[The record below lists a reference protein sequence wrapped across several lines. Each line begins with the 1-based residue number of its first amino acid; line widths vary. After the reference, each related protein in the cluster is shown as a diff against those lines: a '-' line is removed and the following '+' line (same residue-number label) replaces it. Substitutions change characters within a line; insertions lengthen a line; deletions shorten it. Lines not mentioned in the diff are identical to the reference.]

1 MDRTEVDMADTIS
14 IGERVVGPDQP
25 AFIVAEVAQAH
36 DGSLGLAHAFIDAA
50 AEAGAD
56 AVKFQTHI
64 AAAESTLQE
73 QFRVKFSRQDVTRY
87 DYWKRMEFT
96 TGQWEGLARHAE
108 ERKLVFLSS
117 AFSSDAVRLL
127 NALGM
132 PAWKIASGE
141 IASRP
146 LLKEIVATGKPLI
159 VSTGMSL
166 WSEIEE
172 TVRLLKSWN
181 APFCLL
187 QCTSSYPT
195 PLEQVGLNVIGEM
208 RKRFG
213 CPVGLSDHSGTVYP
227 AFAALAR
234 GCDLL
239 EMHLTLDRRM
249 FGPDVGSSLT
259 VDELRMV
266 SQARD
271 AFVTMDA
278 HPVDKDR
285 KAQELMETRRLFMRS
300 AAPIRDLPVGT
311 VLSADMICVKKPG
324 TGIPVERIDALIG
337 RRLARAVRSN
347 ELFSEEDFSDE

>member
-1 MDRTEVDMADTIS
+1 MGKRA
-14 IGERVVGPDQP
+14 VGPDQP

-64 AAAESTLQE
+64 AAAESTIQE

-96 TGQWEGLARHAE
+96 SEQWEGLARHAE
-108 ERKLVFLSS
+108 KRELVFLSS
-117 AFSSDAVRLL
+117 AFSTTAVRLL
-127 NALGM
+127 MGIGM

-141 IASRP
+141 IASMP
-146 LLKEIVATGKPLI
+146 LLQEMIATGKPLI
-159 VSTGMSL
+159 VSTGMSP

-172 TVRLLKSWN
+172 TVRLLKEWKT
-181 APFCLL
+181 AFCLL
-187 QCTSSYPT
+187 QCTSRYPT
-195 PLEQVGLNVIGEM
+195 PLNEVGLNVIGEM

-227 AFAALAR
+227 ALAALAR
-234 GCDLL
+234 GCDFL
-239 EMHLTLDRRM
+239 ELHLTLDRRM

-259 VDELRMV
+259 VDEFRMV

-271 AFVTMDA
+271 AFATMDA
-278 HPVDKDR
+278 YPVDKDR
-285 KAQELMETRRLFMRS
+285 NAQELMDTRRLFMRS
-300 AAPIRDLPVGT
+300 AAPTRDLSAGT
-311 VLSADMICVKKPG
+311 VLKPEMICAKKPG
-324 TGIPVERIDALIG
+324 TGIPAERIDSLIG

-347 ELFSEEDFSDE
+347 ELFSEEDFSET